1 MEENSKKSRKIQYYL
16 GEKAKY
22 SDYQST
28 TRALIELLAPYTD
41 TDITELIAKRINDMI
56 EEHRPKC
63 LFIKE
68 FIMVCSEN
76 SSDELRK
83 YIDDLEYLVEL
94 LQDAIERYQQK
105 IEKLM
110 KQIPPPPTPEETDR
124 RLREMIHQN
133 NKELF
138 SKLVPLL
145 LRRVDELRCMV
156 CGLSCTNY
164 YLLKNICSILK
175 LVDRNEISRIED
187 YFGVEKTISPM
198 CWKTRSRILSDHGLV
213 IILAISNISGY
224 SGEYERSMN
233 GNFWDDKSMFDELF
247 VEDPNF
253 GLVRFPSLLYRAFE
267 NPFIQSAL
275 PIKNESTRETLET
288 SLRCMNAFARRLN
301 DINHEVLLTMDC
313 SSVSDE
319 SMLVAERYFIKVPDI
334 WQVLSTQ
341 SE

>member
-1 MEENSKKSRKIQYYL
+1 MEENSKNSRKIKFYL
-16 GEKAKY
+16 CEKDTRR
-22 SDYQST
+22 DYQST
-28 TRALIELLAPYTD
+28 TRALIELLAPYTH
-41 TDITELIAKRINDMI
+41 TAITELDVKLINGII

-76 SSDELRK
+76 SRDELRK
-83 YIDDLEYLVEL
+83 YIDDLEYTVEL
-94 LQDAIERYQQK
+94 LQEAIERYQQK
-105 IEKLM
+105 IEELM
-110 KQIPPPPTPEETDR
+110 KPIPPPPTLEETDR
-124 RLREMIHQN
+124 RLRKMVYETD
-133 NKELF
+133 KELF
-138 SKLVPLL
+138 SILGPFLL
-145 LRRVDELRCMV
+145 GRVDGLRKMV
-156 CGLSCTNY
+156 SCHDCSLS
-164 YLLKNICSILK
+164 LLQNICSILK
-175 LVDRNEISRIED
+175 LDDREEISRIKD
-187 YFGVEKTISPM
+187 YFGK
-198 CWKTRSRILSDHGLV
+198 KTREQILSDKGLV

-247 VEDPNF
+247 VKDPNF
-253 GLVRFPSLLYRAFE
+253 GLVSFPSLLYRAFE

-313 SSVSDE
+313 SSVSSDE
-319 SMLVAERYFIKVPDI
+319 RRMLFADRYFLWVPDI
-334 WQVLSTQ
+334 WHVLSTL

>member
-83 YIDDLEYLVEL
+83 YIEDLEYLVEL
-94 LQDAIERYQQK
+94 FQEDIERYQQK

-110 KQIPPPPTPEETDR
+110 KQIQPPLTLEETDR
-124 RLREMIHQN
+124 RLRKMIDETD
-133 NKELF
+133 KELF
-138 SKLVPLL
+138 SKLLPFL
-145 LRRVDELRCMV
+145 LRRAEELRKTVSCHD
-156 CGLSCTNY
+156 CSLS
-164 YLLKNICSILK
+164 LLQNICSILK
-175 LVDRNEISRIED
+175 LDDREEISRIKD
-187 YFGVEKTISPM
+187 YFGK
-198 CWKTRSRILSDHGLV
+198 KTREQILSDHGLV

-224 SGEYERSMN
+224 SGEYKRSMN
-233 GNFWDDKSMFDELF
+233 GNFRDDKSMFDELF

-334 WQVLSTQ
+334 WQVLSTL